1 MEGLGDL
8 ADPLDA
14 ADELV
19 ARAQETG
26 WVAAR
31 PDAGWSARE
40 EQVPGEEWRDRR
52 YVCDQLGDR
61 KDHLGAR
68 LRLHRF
74 TVQLAIESYVART
87 EFVGRDDP
95 GAERAEAG
103 ERLAEAE
110 LRRGTAALYIS
121 CREVLADRDTGHVRP
136 GVRFGDLGATL
147 ADDRDELDLP
157 VDHRRG
163 QRNISARTGQAG
175 LELGEDERR
184 LRRREVGLG
193 RVLGVVERDREHLAR
208 LRHRRS
214 ELRRVELGVALERA
228 PLRP

>member
-8 ADPLDA
+8 PDPLDA

-19 ARAQETG
+19 ARAQETW
-26 WVAAR
+26 WVPAR

-40 EQVPGEEWRDRR
+40 EQVPGEDWRDRG
-52 YVCDQLGDR
+52 YVGDQLRDR
-61 KDHLGAR
+61 KDHLGGR
-68 LRLHRF
+68 VGLHRF

-110 LRRGTAALYIS
+110 LRRGTAALNIS
-121 CREVLADRDTGHVRP
+121 CREVLADRDTSHVRP

-147 ADDRDELDLP
+147 GDDRDELDLP

-163 QRNISARTGQAG
+163 QPHIGARAGQAG
-175 LELGEDERR
+175 LKLGEDERR

-193 RVLGVVERDREHLAR
+193 CVLGVVERDRENLAR
-208 LRHRRS
+208 PRHRRP
-214 ELRRVELGVALERA
+214 EL
-228 PLRP
+228 